1 MPVVRSA
8 QSAPLSWLYWLH
20 LSSFFKGMAVDVVAF
35 APLCL
40 GLVLTIHPAVLAPLA
55 FDMAPEVLQ
64 FNLRFSLSF
73 LFTILFFIVFLVVE
87 RFLVVRGFLLSMV
100 AGLVA
105 SAAVLVAELAVLG
118 LLDAGYVQL
127 REVALNWAIIGV
139 LVPLARRFMLLVLW
153 GVSAPATPI
162 VSLSGSSDDGD
173 VMLAAVPATVFARRG
188 GLVAAED
195 LRLSGVSELIRNS
208 LVVLSPSLKDSDIEN
223 KTKAWTYSATVGMP
237 RSRRQWW
244 TLQLGILSRLISAG
258 AKRSLDVV
266 GAAAGLVVL
275 APLFAVL
282 AWRIGRDGGQPFFGH
297 ARIGRHGKVFLC
309 YKFRTMVANADVI
322 LEQYLTNDPLARAE
336 WQAHFKLKN
345 DPRVTPLG
353 RFLRRTSLDELPQL
367 WNILKGE
374 MSLVGPRPIVAA
386 ELERYGRDAD
396 YYLALRPGLTG
407 LWQVSGRSD
416 IDYDQRVAL
425 DRFYATSASL
435 VRDMKILGAT
445 AGVVLRRDGAY

>member
-1 MPVVRSA
+1 MPVVRHA

-20 LSSFFKGMAVDVVAF
+20 LSSFFKGLAVDVVAF

-40 GLVLTIHPAVLAPLA
+40 GLVLAIHPVVLAPLA
-55 FDMAPEVLQ
+55 FDMAPEILR
-64 FNLRFSLSF
+64 FNVPFSLS
-73 LFTILFFIVFLVVE
+73 LLLTLLFFIIFLMVE

-100 AGLVA
+100 AGL
-105 SAAVLVAELAVLG
+105 AAAAAALVAELAVLG

-127 REVALNWAIIGV
+127 QDVALNWAIIGL

-162 VSLSGSSDDGD
+162 ISLSESNDTGD
-173 VMLAAVPATVFARRG
+173 VMLASVPARVFARQGR
-188 GLVAAED
+188 LVAGED
-195 LRLSGVSELIRNS
+195 LCLSGASRLLRSS
-208 LVVLSPSLKDSDIEN
+208 LVVLTPSLKGSDIDE
-223 KTKAWTYSATVGMP
+223 KTKALTHSVTVGMP
-237 RSRRQWW
+237 RSRGQWW
-244 TLQLGILSRLISAG
+244 ALQWRILARLLKAG
-258 AKRSLDVV
+258 VKRAIDVV
-266 GAAAGLVVL
+266 GAALGLVVL

-282 AWRIGRDGGQPFFGH
+282 AWRISRDGGQPFFGH
-297 ARIGRHGKVFLC
+297 PRIGRYGKVFLC
-309 YKFRTMVANADVI
+309 YKFRTMVVNAKEV
-322 LEQYLTNDPLARAE
+322 LEQHLAVDPVARAE
-336 WQAHFKLKN
+336 WQANFKLKN

-353 RFLRRTSLDELPQL
+353 KFLRRTSLDELPQL

-425 DRFYATSASL
+425 DRFYATTTSL
-435 VRDMKILGAT
+435 IQDMKILGAT